1 MTEPEKKVRDQI
13 ELYFRQ
19 TSRKQLSETEKV
31 PFDKF
36 LNPED
41 EGKRILLTI
50 PESLGDVFVITSLFK
65 SLMRQ
70 YPWARLY
77 VATNPAYFE
86 ILKGNPYVTKVIPFV
101 PEMDNLH
108 WSEGI
113 GGGQG
118 SGHKGWFEIAFL
130 CHVPTQRIQMY
141 QHNGLTN
148 LAFDLKYTELPISIE
163 VEPPLPTDVAQILDK
178 GVTEIIFDKPN
189 L

>member
-1 MTEPEKKVRDQI
+1 MTEQEKKVREQI

-41 EGKRILLTI
+41 DGKRILVTM
-50 PESLGDVFVITSLFK
+50 PESIGDVFLVTALFK
-65 SLMRQ
+65 SLVKIQ

-113 GGGQG
+113 GNFGGFF
-118 SGHKGWFEIAFL
+118 SLAFL

-148 LAFDLKYTELPISIE
+148 LAFDLELE
-163 VEPPLPTDVAQILDK
+163 Q
-178 GVTEIIFDKPN
+178 
-189 L
+189 